1 MSATCVPKGAL
12 FRCSLYS
19 GVSSDSEVSVRVR
32 FCHGS
37 PEAACCCFWT
47 SVSLGSK
54 VSIRFFHGSPGA
66 ACCCFWT
73 TESLYLC
80 AGMTCLQTEQVEQ
93 LANAFFGDAQPQV
106 STTGA
111 DGVLV
116 ICVVEP
122 KHLKQYCMPIHS

>member
-47 SVSLGSK
+47 
-54 VSIRFFHGSPGA
+54 
-66 ACCCFWT
+66 

-93 LANAFFGDAQPQV
+93 LANAFVGDAQPQV